1 MQPHILFVCGRN
13 RLRSPTAAKVYQRD
27 PRISV
32 RSAGLSP
39 GSPHTISAKDI
50 DWADLILVMDAEYA
64 AWIRDS
70 FRDLRLPPIHSLDI
84 PDEYGYMDPELVEL
98 IRAASEPY
106 LRDLAD
112 ISPEASGR
120 QRSR

>member
-1 MQPHILFVCGRN
+1 MQPHVLFVCGRN
-13 RLRSPTAAKVYQRD
+13 RLRSPTAAKVYERD
-27 PRISV
+27 PRISA

-39 GSPHTISAKDI
+39 GSPHTISARDV

-64 AWIRDS
+64 AWIQGH
-70 FRDLRLPPIHSLDI
+70 FRNLRLPPIRSLDV

-112 ISPEASGR
+112 VSLKESGR